1 MKIVCV
7 GGGPAGL
14 YFAIIM
20 KRADPSH
27 EVIVLERNRP
37 DDTFGFG
44 VVFSDATI
52 AQVEGADE
60 ATYRA
65 ITDHFVHWDDID
77 VHYRGRVLRSTGHG
91 FAGMSRHTL
100 LRVLQEQAG
109 RVGVDVRYETEVADL
124 DAFADADLIVG
135 ADGVNST
142 VRTLLEDDFQPTFDW
157 RPNRFVWLGTTKPF
171 PAFTFYFRT
180 NEHGLWRVHAYQYER
195 GVEAASTFI
204 VECTEETWRA
214 AGMEEASEEGTAA
227 YCEAL
232 FAEELEGHELVRNRS
247 VWRSFPTV
255 RCARWSSG
263 NVVLLGDAVHTAH
276 FSVGSGTRMAM
287 MDAIALRDALM
298 REWDEG
304 GSPHPEG
311 SHGGGGDGMA
321 ESDAPGSPHLKGSYG
336 TAGDAMSP
344 SADAVARALA
354 AYEAERRPQVES
366 LQRAAQASLEW
377 FEATERYMD
386 LEPVQF
392 AFTLLTRSLRITHAD
407 LKLRDPAFTA
417 EVDAWV
423 AFRAQQQSGVPVP
436 HDPLPPPMFTPF
448 RLRDLVIPNRVVV
461 SPMCQYC
468 AEDGTVGDWH
478 VQHLGSRAVGGAGM
492 VYAEMTDVS
501 PEARISTGCA
511 GLWAPEH
518 VGAWKRVVDFVHGQ
532 SEAKIAVQLGHAG
545 RKGAT
550 KFLWQGD
557 SEPLPESEAWDI
569 VSASPVPY
577 FADRSQ
583 TPRAM
588 TRSDMDE
595 VVADY
600 VRATEHALE
609 AGFDLLEVHMAHG
622 YLLASFLSPLTNQR
636 TDDYG
641 GSLENRM
648 RFPLEVFDACRAAWP
663 DERPMSVRVSAVD
676 WAPGGMRPED
686 TVEVA
691 RVLAEHGCDAIDV
704 SAGQTV
710 PFQKPAYGRL
720 FQTPF
725 ADRVRHEVGIATM
738 AVGNVSSW
746 MDVNTIVAAGRADL
760 CLLARAHLFDPYWTR
775 HAAAMQ
781 GWKLPWPPQYRSVA
795 RYTPRFEFHF
805 GGE

>member
-1 MKIVCV
+1 MRIVCV

-14 YFAIIM
+14 YFAILM
-20 KRADPSH
+20 KRADPAH
-27 EVIVLERNRP
+27 EVVVLERNRA

-52 AQVEGADE
+52 AQVESADE

-77 VHYRGRVLRSTGHG
+77 VHYGGKVIRSTGHG
-91 FAGMSRHTL
+91 FAGMGRHTL
-100 LRVLQEQAG
+100 LRVLQEQAAL
-109 RVGVDVRYETEVADL
+109 VGVDVRYRTELSDL
-124 DAFADADLIVG
+124 GAAGDADLIVG

-142 VRTLLEDDFQPTFDW
+142 VRALLEHDFRPTVDW

-195 GVEAASTFI
+195 GETGASTFI

-214 AGMEEASEEGTAA
+214 AGMHEASEEETAA

-232 FAEELEGHELVRNRS
+232 FARELDGHALVRNRS
-247 VWRSFPTV
+247 VWRSFPTI
-255 RCARWSSG
+255 RCERWSSG
-263 NVVLLGDAVHTAH
+263 KVVLLGDAVHTAH

-287 MDAIALRDALM
+287 MDAIALRDALIAECDD
-298 REWDEG
+298 RG
-304 GSPHPEG
+304 APHQQGSHEPEG
-311 SHGGGGDGMA
+311 EAMPRSASH
-321 ESDAPGSPHLKGSYG
+321 PI
-336 TAGDAMSP
+336 
-344 SADAVARALA
+344 ARALA
-354 AYEAERRPQVES
+354 AYEAGRRPQVES

-386 LEPVQF
+386 LDPVQLT
-392 AFTLLTRSLRITHAD
+392 FTLLTRSLRITHAD
-407 LKLRDPAFTA
+407 LKVRDPAFTA

-423 AFRAQQQSGVPVP
+423 AARAEEQSGVPVP
-436 HDPLPPPMFTPF
+436 RDPLPPPMFTPF

-511 GLWAPEH
+511 GLYAPVH
-518 VGAWKRVVDFVHGQ
+518 AAAWKRVVDFVHGW
-532 SEAKIAVQLGHAG
+532 SDAKIAVQLGHAG
-545 RKGAT
+545 RKAAT
-550 KFLWQGD
+550 RFLWEGD
-557 SEPLPESEAWDI
+557 AEPLPEEEAWEV
-569 VSASPVPY
+569 VSASPIPY

-588 TRSDMDE
+588 TRRDMDE

-600 VRATEHALE
+600 VRATEYAIE
-609 AGFDLLEVHMAHG
+609 AGFDLLEIHMAHG
-622 YLLASFLSPLTNQR
+622 YLLASFISPLTNER
-636 TDDYG
+636 TDEHG
-641 GSLENRM
+641 GRLENRM
-648 RFPLEVFDACRAAWP
+648 RFPLEVFDACRAVWP
-663 DERPMSVRVSAVD
+663 AERPMSVRVSAVD
-676 WAPGGMRPED
+676 WAPGGMQPDD

-691 RVLAEHGCDAIDV
+691 RLLAAHGCDAIDV

-710 PFQKPAYGRL
+710 PFQRPVYGRL

-760 CLLARAHLFDPYWTR
+760 CLLARAHIFDPYWTR

-781 GWKLPWPPQYRSVA
+781 GWELPWPPQYRSVE